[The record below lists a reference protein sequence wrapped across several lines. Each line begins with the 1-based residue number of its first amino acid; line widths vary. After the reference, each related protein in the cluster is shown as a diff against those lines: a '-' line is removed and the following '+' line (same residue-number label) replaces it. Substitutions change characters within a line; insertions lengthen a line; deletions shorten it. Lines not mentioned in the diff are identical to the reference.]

1 MLGEALAFCLTLTSP
16 TDRSLKPFSPE
27 NEGLSLSHG
36 GFKHGLTEGIETK
49 QRACSSLA
57 RLLMKFLETKRV
69 RHRPPKRCQ
78 KVLNEADFSP

>member
-36 GFKHGLTEGIETK
+36 GFKHGLTEGIET
-49 QRACSSLA
+49 
-57 RLLMKFLETKRV
+57 
-69 RHRPPKRCQ
+69 
-78 KVLNEADFSP
+78 